1 MYKRQDYS
9 WEGFQWIDF
18 TDAEQSVLSFLR
30 RGKDPAEILV
40 FVCNL
45 TPVVRE
51 SYRVGLPLDG
61 TYQEVI
67 NSDCTIYGGSGVA
80 NEQPIMAQTL
90 PWQNCS
96 FSAPVR
102 LPPLGVLVLKPQ
114 HSE

>member
-1 MYKRQDYS
+1 M
-9 WEGFQWIDF
+9 
-18 TDAEQSVLSFLR
+18 LSFQR
-30 RGKDPAEILV
+30 RAKDPSEMLV

-61 TYQEVI
+61 AYREVI
-67 NSDCTIYGGSGVA
+67 NSDWAIYGGSGVA
-80 NEQPIMAQTL
+80 NEQPVVAQML

-102 LPPLGVLVLKPQ
+102 LPPLGVLVLKPMRG
-114 HSE
+114 E